1 MTEPVLYES
10 HMHTP
15 LCRHAV
21 GTPQEYAAVAHER
34 GLKGII
40 VTCHNPLPDGI
51 SQDVRMYP
59 DQWTEYLE
67 IIERAREEWQGRVDV
82 RVGLECDY
90 LPGLEPW
97 LEKQISSADLNHV
110 LGSVHPQIREY
121 RRRYYTG
128 DAIAY
133 QRSYFEHLA
142 QAAESGLFDTL
153 AHPDLVKN
161 IFPEE
166 WQLERVMPDI
176 ERALDRI
183 AASGAAMEL
192 NTSGLLKVIPEM
204 NPGSVILEQMRVRNI
219 PVVIGADAH
228 VPTRV
233 AASYEEALN
242 ILEQVGYSHISFF
255 LNRERQNIPIES
267 ARRSLR
273 IDAS

>member
-1 MTEPVLYES
+1 MAEPVLYES

-67 IIERAREEWQGRVDV
+67 IIELAREEWHGRIDV

-97 LEKQISSADLNHV
+97 LEKQTSSASLHHV

-128 DAIAY
+128 DAVAY

-142 QAAESGLFDTL
+142 QAAETGLFDTL

-161 IFPEE
+161 IFPEK

-183 AASGAAMEL
+183 AASGVAMEL

-204 NPGSVILEQMRVRNI
+204 NPGCAILEQMHARGI

-233 AASYEEALN
+233 AASYEEALD

-255 LNRERQNIPIES
+255 LNRERQNIPIET
-267 ARRSLR
+267 ARSSLR
-273 IDAS
+273 VGAS

>member
-1 MTEPVLYES
+1 MIEPVLYES

-21 GTPQEYAAVAHER
+21 GMPQEYAAVAHER

-59 DQWTEYLE
+59 DQWMEYLE
-67 IIERAREEWQGRVDV
+67 IIERAREEWRGRVDV

-97 LEKQISSADLNHV
+97 LENQIRSADLNHV

-142 QAAESGLFDTL
+142 QAAETGLFDTL

-161 IFPEE
+161 IFPEA

-183 AASGAAMEL
+183 AASGVAMEL

-204 NPGSVILEQMRVRNI
+204 NPGGAILEQMQVRGI

-233 AASYEEALN
+233 AASYEEALD
-242 ILEQVGYSHISFF
+242 IIEQVGYSHISFF
-255 LNRERQNIPIES
+255 LNRKQQNIPIET

-273 IDAS
+273 TSPL